1 MNIREIFLHH
11 ALGVTPKAL
20 KTVVSNT
27 HIQTTGENFMKK
39 SLIAAALLGTFAA
52 SAFAAPSVTL
62 YGRIDTGLVYT
73 HKNLDNAAGSTD
85 TFSMDSGVTTGSRWG
100 LKGTEDLGNGLK
112 VGFILESGFNADDG
126 TQSVSG
132 TMFNREASLNVMG
145 PFGQLSLGKI
155 GAITQG
161 TSSWGKVGAVSAFGT
176 SYGAANVGNAT
187 NVFAAT
193 VGVMDNTIAYQTPK
207 FAGFTVYAQY
217 SMGSSKAASQNSEGK
232 WTQTMV
238 ENESSTDRYYALGAT
253 YANGPV
259 NLYFAV
265 DSVNYAS
272 YFDKTGTT
280 TTPST
285 KDMDDSLT
293 VAFGGSYDF
302 SVVKVFAGAQ
312 YFDEVLVSKVSG
324 LSNVGLDSLGKMK
337 GYALQASASAPLA
350 GGTGYF
356 GVGYVDS
363 SEADSVVTG
372 KEFDLKYYVASVGY
386 KYDLSKRTNVYGVL
400 SYAKGEQDI
409 ATPSANFDYSDRKPS
424 MVGFGVGLRH
434 NF

>member
-1 MNIREIFLHH
+1 MF
-11 ALGVTPKAL
+11 
-20 KTVVSNT
+20 
-27 HIQTTGENFMKK
+27 KK
-39 SLIAAALLGTFAA
+39 SLAAVALLGAFAG
-52 SAFAAPSVTL
+52 SAFAADVTL
-62 YGRIDTGLVYT
+62 YGVVDEGFLYT
-73 HKNLDNAAGSTD
+73 HKDADKTD
-85 TFSMDSGVTTGSRWG
+85 VDAVDKFELKSGIQAGSRWG

-132 TMFNREASLNVMG
+132 TMFNREASLSVMG

-217 SMGSSKAASQNSEGK
+217 SMGNSKTGTSSTP
-232 WTQTMV
+232 TQV
-238 ENESSTDRYYALGAT
+238 ENKSSTDRYYALGAT

-272 YFDKTGTT
+272 YFDN
-280 TTPST
+280 TTPPST
-285 KDMDDSLT
+285 QDMDDSLT

-324 LSNVGLDSLGKMK
+324 LSNVGLDFLKSKME

-356 GVGYVDS
+356 GVGYVDA
-363 SEADSVVTG
+363 SEADSVAASAG
-372 KEFDLKYYVASVGY
+372 FDIKYYVASVGY

-400 SYAKGEQDI
+400 SYAKGDQDVTT
-409 ATPSANFDYSDRKPS
+409 ATATVYDRKPS

>member
-1 MNIREIFLHH
+1 MF
-11 ALGVTPKAL
+11 
-20 KTVVSNT
+20 
-27 HIQTTGENFMKK
+27 KK
-39 SLIAAALLGTFAA
+39 SLAAVALLGAFAG
-52 SAFAAPSVTL
+52 SAFAADVTL
-62 YGRIDTGLVYT
+62 YGVVDEGFLYT
-73 HKNLDNAAGSTD
+73 HKDADKTGIDAVDKLELK
-85 TFSMDSGVTTGSRWG
+85 SGIQAGSRWG

-126 TQSVSG
+126 TQGVSG

-176 SYGAANVGNAT
+176 SYGSANVVNAT
-187 NVFAAT
+187 NVFAPP

-217 SMGSSKAASQNSEGK
+217 SMGSSKAASQDAEGK

-238 ENESSTDRYYALGAT
+238 ENESSTDRYYAIGAT

-272 YFDKTGTT
+272 FFDKAGTT
-280 TTPST
+280 ANPQTNVT
-285 KDMDDSLT
+285 KDVDDSLT

-324 LSNVGLDSLGKMK
+324 LSNVGLDSLGKME

-356 GVGYVDS
+356 GVGYVDA
-363 SEADSVVTG
+363 SEADSVAASAG
-372 KEFDLKYYVASVGY
+372 FDIKYYVASVGY

-400 SYAKGEQDI
+400 SYAKGDQDV
-409 ATPSANFDYSDRKPS
+409 ATPTDKIFDRKPS

>member
-1 MNIREIFLHH
+1 MF
-11 ALGVTPKAL
+11 
-20 KTVVSNT
+20 
-27 HIQTTGENFMKK
+27 KK
-39 SLIAAALLGTFAA
+39 SLAAVALLGAFAG
-52 SAFAAPSVTL
+52 SAFAADVTL
-62 YGRIDTGLVYT
+62 YGVVDEGFLYT
-73 HKNLDNAAGSTD
+73 HKDTDVAGSD
-85 TFSMDSGVTTGSRWG
+85 AVDKLELKSGIQAGSRWG

-272 YFDKTGTT
+272 YFDKTA
-280 TTPST
+280 PST

>member
-1 MNIREIFLHH
+1 MF
-11 ALGVTPKAL
+11 
-20 KTVVSNT
+20 
-27 HIQTTGENFMKK
+27 KK
-39 SLIAAALLGTFAA
+39 SLAAVALLGAFAG
-52 SAFAAPSVTL
+52 SAFAADVTL
-62 YGRIDTGLVYT
+62 YGVVDEGFLYT
-73 HKNLDNAAGSTD
+73 HKDTDVAGSD
-85 TFSMDSGVTTGSRWG
+85 AVDKLELKSGIQAGSRWG

-126 TQSVSG
+126 TQGVSG

-176 SYGAANVGNAT
+176 SYGAANVANAT

-217 SMGSSKAASQNSEGK
+217 SMGSSKAATKNDAGA
-232 WTQTMV
+232 WTGNTQV

-272 YFDKTGTT
+272 YFDKNVN
-280 TTPST
+280 PVPNV
-285 KDMDDSLT
+285 DDSLT

-312 YFDEVLVSKVSG
+312 YFDEVDAGTIGGLKSGVG
-324 LSNVGLDSLGKMK
+324 LSTNTGKLE
-337 GYALQASASAPLA
+337 GYALQASVSAPLA

-356 GVGYVDS
+356 GVGYLDA
-363 SEADSVVTG
+363 SEADSVAAADGV
-372 KEFDLKYYVASVGY
+372 DVKYYVASVGY
-386 KYDLSKRTNVYGVL
+386 KYDLSKRTNVYSVL
-400 SYAKGEQDI
+400 SYAKG
-409 ATPSANFDYSDRKPS
+409 DRDWAAAGEEDTKPS
-424 MVGFGVGLRH
+424 TVGFGIGLRH

>member
-1 MNIREIFLHH
+1 MF
-11 ALGVTPKAL
+11 
-20 KTVVSNT
+20 
-27 HIQTTGENFMKK
+27 KK
-39 SLIAAALLGTFAA
+39 SLAAVALLGAFAG
-52 SAFAAPSVTL
+52 SAFAADVTL
-62 YGRIDTGLVYT
+62 YGVVDEGFLYT
-73 HKNLDNAAGSTD
+73 HKDTDVAGSD
-85 TFSMDSGVTTGSRWG
+85 AVDKLELKSGIQAGSRWG

-126 TQSVSG
+126 TQGVSG

-176 SYGAANVGNAT
+176 SYGAANVVNAT

-217 SMGSSKAASQNSEGK
+217 SMGSSKAASQNAEGK

-272 YFDKTGTT
+272 YFDKSVTGTPAPET
-280 TTPST
+280 T
-285 KDMDDSLT
+285 KDVDDSLT

-312 YFDEVLVSKVSG
+312 YFDEVLVGKVSG
-324 LSNVGLDSLGKMK
+324 LSNVGLDSLGKME

-356 GVGYVDS
+356 GVGYVDA
-363 SEADSVVTG
+363 SEADSVAASAG
-372 KEFDLKYYVASVGY
+372 FDIKYYVASVGY

-400 SYAKGEQDI
+400 SYAKGDQDV
-409 ATPSANFDYSDRKPS
+409 ATPTDKIFDRKPS
-424 MVGFGVGLRH
+424 MVGFGIGLRH

>member
-1 MNIREIFLHH
+1 MF
-11 ALGVTPKAL
+11 
-20 KTVVSNT
+20 
-27 HIQTTGENFMKK
+27 KK
-39 SLIAAALLGTFAA
+39 SLAAVALLGAFAG
-52 SAFAAPSVTL
+52 SAFAADVTL
-62 YGRIDTGLVYT
+62 YGVVDEGFLYT
-73 HKNLDNAAGSTD
+73 HKDADKTD
-85 TFSMDSGVTTGSRWG
+85 VDAVDKLELKSGIQTGSRWG

-132 TMFNREASLNVMG
+132 TMFNREASLSVMG

-217 SMGSSKAASQNSEGK
+217 SMGNSKTGTSSTP
-232 WTQTMV
+232 TQV
-238 ENESSTDRYYALGAT
+238 ENKSSTDRYYALGAT

-272 YFDKTGTT
+272 YFDN
-280 TTPST
+280 TTPPST
-285 KDMDDSLT
+285 QDMDDSLT

-324 LSNVGLDSLGKMK
+324 LSNVGLDFLKSKME

-356 GVGYVDS
+356 GVGYVDA
-363 SEADSVVTG
+363 SEADSVAASAG
-372 KEFDLKYYVASVGY
+372 FDIKYYVASVGY

-400 SYAKGEQDI
+400 SYAKGDQDVTT
-409 ATPSANFDYSDRKPS
+409 ATATVYDRKPS

>member
-1 MNIREIFLHH
+1 MF
-11 ALGVTPKAL
+11 
-20 KTVVSNT
+20 
-27 HIQTTGENFMKK
+27 KK
-39 SLIAAALLGTFAA
+39 SLAAVALLGAFAG
-52 SAFAAPSVTL
+52 SAFAADVTL
-62 YGRIDTGLVYT
+62 YGVLDEGFLYT
-73 HKNLDNAAGSTD
+73 HKDADKT
-85 TFSMDSGVTTGSRWG
+85 GVDAVDKFELRNGIQAGSRWG

-132 TMFNREASLNVMG
+132 TLFNREASLNVMG

-217 SMGSSKAASQNSEGK
+217 SMGSSKAAAQDADGN

-312 YFDEVLVSKVSG
+312 YFDEVLVKTVSG

-400 SYAKGEQDI
+400 SYAKGDQDV
-409 ATPSANFDYSDRKPS
+409 ATPTDKIYDRKPS

>member
-1 MNIREIFLHH
+1 MF
-11 ALGVTPKAL
+11 
-20 KTVVSNT
+20 
-27 HIQTTGENFMKK
+27 KK
-39 SLIAAALLGTFAA
+39 SLAAVALLGAFAG
-52 SAFAAPSVTL
+52 SAFAADVTL
-62 YGRIDTGLVYT
+62 YGVVDEGFLYT
-73 HKNLDNAAGSTD
+73 HKDADKTD
-85 TFSMDSGVTTGSRWG
+85 VDAVDKLELKSGIQAGSRWG

-132 TMFNREASLNVMG
+132 TMFNREASLSVMG

-217 SMGSSKAASQNSEGK
+217 SMGNSKTGTSSTP
-232 WTQTMV
+232 TQV
-238 ENESSTDRYYALGAT
+238 ENKSSTDRYYALGAT

-272 YFDKTGTT
+272 YFDN
-280 TTPST
+280 TTPPST
-285 KDMDDSLT
+285 QDMDDSLT

-312 YFDEVLVSKVSG
+312 YFDEVLVGKVSG
-324 LSNVGLDSLGKMK
+324 LSNVGLDLLKNKME

-356 GVGYVDS
+356 GVGYVDA
-363 SEADSVVTG
+363 SEADSVAASDA
-372 KEFDLKYYVASVGY
+372 FDIKYYVASVGY

-400 SYAKGEQDI
+400 SYAKGDQDVTT
-409 ATPSANFDYSDRKPS
+409 ATSTVYDRKPS

>member
-1 MNIREIFLHH
+1 M
-11 ALGVTPKAL
+11 
-20 KTVVSNT
+20 
-27 HIQTTGENFMKK
+27 
-39 SLIAAALLGTFAA
+39 
-52 SAFAAPSVTL
+52 
-62 YGRIDTGLVYT
+62 
-73 HKNLDNAAGSTD
+73 
-85 TFSMDSGVTTGSRWG
+85 
-100 LKGTEDLGNGLK
+100 
-112 VGFILESGFNADDG
+112 
-126 TQSVSG
+126 
-132 TMFNREASLNVMG
+132 
-145 PFGQLSLGKI
+145 
-155 GAITQG
+155 
-161 TSSWGKVGAVSAFGT
+161 
-176 SYGAANVGNAT
+176 
-187 NVFAAT
+187 FAAT

-217 SMGSSKAASQNSEGK
+217 SMGNSKTGTSSTP
-232 WTQTMV
+232 TQV
-238 ENESSTDRYYALGAT
+238 ENKSSTDRYYALGAT

-272 YFDKTGTT
+272 YFDN
-280 TTPST
+280 TTPPST
-285 KDMDDSLT
+285 QDMDDSLT

-324 LSNVGLDSLGKMK
+324 LSNVGLDFLKSKME

-356 GVGYVDS
+356 GVGYVDA
-363 SEADSVVTG
+363 SEADSVAASAG
-372 KEFDLKYYVASVGY
+372 FDIKYYVASVGY

-400 SYAKGEQDI
+400 SYAKGDQDVTT
-409 ATPSANFDYSDRKPS
+409 ATATVYDRKPS

>member
-1 MNIREIFLHH
+1 MF
-11 ALGVTPKAL
+11 
-20 KTVVSNT
+20 
-27 HIQTTGENFMKK
+27 KK
-39 SLIAAALLGTFAA
+39 SLAAVALLGAFAG
-52 SAFAAPSVTL
+52 SAFAADVTL
-62 YGRIDTGLVYT
+62 YGVLDEGFLYT
-73 HKNLDNAAGSTD
+73 HKDADKT
-85 TFSMDSGVTTGSRWG
+85 GVDAVDKFELRNGIQAGSRWG

-132 TMFNREASLNVMG
+132 TLFNREASLNVMG

-217 SMGSSKAASQNSEGK
+217 SMGSSKAAAQDAYGN

-312 YFDEVLVSKVSG
+312 YFDEVLVKTVSG

-400 SYAKGEQDI
+400 SYAKGDQDV
-409 ATPSANFDYSDRKPS
+409 ATPTDKIYDRKPS

>member
-1 MNIREIFLHH
+1 MF
-11 ALGVTPKAL
+11 
-20 KTVVSNT
+20 
-27 HIQTTGENFMKK
+27 KK
-39 SLIAAALLGTFAA
+39 SLAAVALLGAFAG
-52 SAFAAPSVTL
+52 SAFAADVTL
-62 YGRIDTGLVYT
+62 YGVVDEGFLYT
-73 HKNLDNAAGSTD
+73 HKDADKTD
-85 TFSMDSGVTTGSRWG
+85 VDAVDKLELKSGIQAGSRWG

-132 TMFNREASLNVMG
+132 TMFNREASLSVMG

-217 SMGSSKAASQNSEGK
+217 SMGSSKAASQDAEGK

-272 YFDKTGTT
+272 YFDKSGTDT
-280 TTPST
+280 AVENVT
-285 KDMDDSLT
+285 KDVDDSLT

-324 LSNVGLDSLGKMK
+324 LSNVGLDFLKSKME
-337 GYALQASASAPLA
+337 GYALQASTSAPLA

-356 GVGYVDS
+356 GVGYVDA
-363 SEADSVVTG
+363 SEADSVAASAG
-372 KEFDLKYYVASVGY
+372 FDIKYYVASVGY

-400 SYAKGEQDI
+400 SYAKGDQDVTT
-409 ATPSANFDYSDRKPS
+409 ATATVYDRKPS

>member
-1 MNIREIFLHH
+1 MF
-11 ALGVTPKAL
+11 
-20 KTVVSNT
+20 
-27 HIQTTGENFMKK
+27 KK
-39 SLIAAALLGTFAA
+39 SLAAVALLGAFAG
-52 SAFAAPSVTL
+52 SAFAADVTL
-62 YGRIDTGLVYT
+62 YGVLDEGFLYT
-73 HKNLDNAAGSTD
+73 HKDADKT
-85 TFSMDSGVTTGSRWG
+85 GVDAVDKFELRNGIQAGSRWG

-132 TMFNREASLNVMG
+132 TLFNREASLNVMG

-217 SMGSSKAASQNSEGK
+217 SMGSSKAAAQDADGN

-272 YFDKTGTT
+272 YFDKPGTT

-312 YFDEVLVSKVSG
+312 YFDEVLVKTVSG

-400 SYAKGEQDI
+400 SYAKGDQDV
-409 ATPSANFDYSDRKPS
+409 ATPTDKIYDRKPS

>member
-1 MNIREIFLHH
+1 MF
-11 ALGVTPKAL
+11 
-20 KTVVSNT
+20 
-27 HIQTTGENFMKK
+27 KK
-39 SLIAAALLGTFAA
+39 SLAAVALLGAFAG
-52 SAFAAPSVTL
+52 SAFAADVTL
-62 YGRIDTGLVYT
+62 YGVVDEGFLYT
-73 HKNLDNAAGSTD
+73 HKDTDVAGSD
-85 TFSMDSGVTTGSRWG
+85 AVDKLELKSGIQAGSRWG

-126 TQSVSG
+126 TQGVSG

-176 SYGAANVGNAT
+176 SYGAANVVNAT

-217 SMGSSKAASQNSEGK
+217 SMGSSKAASQNAEGK

-272 YFDKTGTT
+272 YFDKSGTGTPAPET
-280 TTPST
+280 T
-285 KDMDDSLT
+285 KDVDDSLT

-312 YFDEVLVSKVSG
+312 YFDEVLVGKVSG
-324 LSNVGLDSLGKMK
+324 LSNVGLDSLGKME

-356 GVGYVDS
+356 GVGYVDA
-363 SEADSVVTG
+363 SEADSVAASAG
-372 KEFDLKYYVASVGY
+372 FDIKNYVASVGY

-400 SYAKGEQDI
+400 SYAKGDQDV
-409 ATPSANFDYSDRKPS
+409 ATPTDKIFDRKPS
-424 MVGFGVGLRH
+424 MVGFGIGLRH

>member
-1 MNIREIFLHH
+1 MF
-11 ALGVTPKAL
+11 
-20 KTVVSNT
+20 
-27 HIQTTGENFMKK
+27 KK
-39 SLIAAALLGTFAA
+39 SLAAVALLGAFAG
-52 SAFAAPSVTL
+52 SAFAADVTL
-62 YGRIDTGLVYT
+62 YGVVDEGFLYT
-73 HKNLDNAAGSTD
+73 HKDTDVAGSD
-85 TFSMDSGVTTGSRWG
+85 AVDKLELKNGIQAGSRWG

-126 TQSVSG
+126 TQSVPG

-187 NVFAAT
+187 NVFATT

-217 SMGSSKAASQNSEGK
+217 SMGSSKASSQDSKGNYI
-232 WTQTMV
+232 QTMV

-272 YFDKTGTT
+272 FFDKAGTT
-280 TTPST
+280 ATPQTNVT
-285 KDMDDSLT
+285 KDVDDSLT

-302 SVVKVFAGAQ
+302 NVVKVFAGAQ

-409 ATPSANFDYSDRKPS
+409 ATPSKDFEYSDRKPS
-424 MVGFGVGLRH
+424 MVGFGIGLCH

>member
-1 MNIREIFLHH
+1 MF
-11 ALGVTPKAL
+11 
-20 KTVVSNT
+20 
-27 HIQTTGENFMKK
+27 KK
-39 SLIAAALLGTFAA
+39 SLAAVALLGAFAG
-52 SAFAAPSVTL
+52 SAFAADVTL
-62 YGRIDTGLVYT
+62 YGVLDEGFLYT
-73 HKNLDNAAGSTD
+73 HKDADKT
-85 TFSMDSGVTTGSRWG
+85 GVDAVDKFELRNGIQAGSRWG

-132 TMFNREASLNVMG
+132 TLFNREASLNVMG

-217 SMGSSKAASQNSEGK
+217 SMGSSKAAAQDADGN

-312 YFDEVLVSKVSG
+312 YFDEVLVKTVSG

-400 SYAKGEQDI
+400 SYAKGDQDVAI
-409 ATPSANFDYSDRKPS
+409 YDRKPS

>member
-1 MNIREIFLHH
+1 MF
-11 ALGVTPKAL
+11 
-20 KTVVSNT
+20 
-27 HIQTTGENFMKK
+27 KK
-39 SLIAAALLGTFAA
+39 SLAAVALLGAFAG
-52 SAFAAPSVTL
+52 SAFAADVTL
-62 YGRIDTGLVYT
+62 YGVLDEGFLYT
-73 HKNLDNAAGSTD
+73 HKDADKT
-85 TFSMDSGVTTGSRWG
+85 GVDAVDKFELRNGIQAGSRWG

-126 TQSVSG
+126 TQTVSG
-132 TMFNREASLNVMG
+132 TLFNREASLNVMG

-217 SMGSSKAASQNSEGK
+217 SMGSSKAAAKDADGN

-259 NLYFAV
+259 NLLFAV

-280 TTPST
+280 ITPST

-312 YFDEVLVSKVSG
+312 YFDEVLVNKVSG
-324 LSNVGLDSLGKMK
+324 LSNVGLDFLKSKME

-356 GVGYVDS
+356 GVGYVDA
-363 SEADSVVTG
+363 SEADSVAASAG
-372 KEFDLKYYVASVGY
+372 FDIKYYVTSVGY

-400 SYAKGEQDI
+400 SYAKGDQDV
-409 ATPSANFDYSDRKPS
+409 ATPTDKIYDRKPS

>member
-1 MNIREIFLHH
+1 MF
-11 ALGVTPKAL
+11 
-20 KTVVSNT
+20 
-27 HIQTTGENFMKK
+27 KK
-39 SLIAAALLGTFAA
+39 SLAAVALLGAFAG
-52 SAFAAPSVTL
+52 SAFAADVTL
-62 YGRIDTGLVYT
+62 YGVVDEGFLYT
-73 HKNLDNAAGSTD
+73 HKDADKTD
-85 TFSMDSGVTTGSRWG
+85 VDAVDKLELKSGIQAGSRWG

-132 TMFNREASLNVMG
+132 TMFNREASLSVMG

-217 SMGSSKAASQNSEGK
+217 SMGNSKTGPSSTP
-232 WTQTMV
+232 TQV
-238 ENESSTDRYYALGAT
+238 ENKSSTDRYYALGAT

-272 YFDKTGTT
+272 YFDN
-280 TTPST
+280 TTPPST
-285 KDMDDSLT
+285 QDMDDSLT

-312 YFDEVLVSKVSG
+312 YFDEVLVSKVSC
-324 LSNVGLDSLGKMK
+324 LSNVGLDFLKSKME

-356 GVGYVDS
+356 GVGYVDA
-363 SEADSVVTG
+363 SEADSVAASAG
-372 KEFDLKYYVASVGY
+372 FDIKYYVASVGY

-400 SYAKGEQDI
+400 SYAKGDQDVTT
-409 ATPSANFDYSDRKPS
+409 ATATVYDRKPS

>member
-1 MNIREIFLHH
+1 MF
-11 ALGVTPKAL
+11 
-20 KTVVSNT
+20 
-27 HIQTTGENFMKK
+27 KK
-39 SLIAAALLGTFAA
+39 SLAAVALLGAFAG
-52 SAFAAPSVTL
+52 SAFAADVTL
-62 YGRIDTGLVYT
+62 YGVVDEGFLYT
-73 HKNLDNAAGSTD
+73 HKDTDVAGSD
-85 TFSMDSGVTTGSRWG
+85 AVDKLELKSGIQAGSRWG

-126 TQSVSG
+126 TQDVSG

-176 SYGAANVGNAT
+176 SYGAANVVNAT

-217 SMGSSKAASQNSEGK
+217 SMGSSKAASQNAEGK

-272 YFDKTGTT
+272 YFDKSGTA
-280 TTPST
+280 TPAPETT
-285 KDMDDSLT
+285 KDVDDSLT

-312 YFDEVLVSKVSG
+312 YFDEVLVGKVSG
-324 LSNVGLDSLGKMK
+324 LSNVGLDSLGKME

-356 GVGYVDS
+356 GVGYVDA
-363 SEADSVVTG
+363 SEADSVAASAG
-372 KEFDLKYYVASVGY
+372 FDIKYYVASVGY

-400 SYAKGEQDI
+400 SYAKGDQDV
-409 ATPSANFDYSDRKPS
+409 ATPTDKIFDRKPS
-424 MVGFGVGLRH
+424 MVGFGIGLRH

>member
-1 MNIREIFLHH
+1 MF
-11 ALGVTPKAL
+11 
-20 KTVVSNT
+20 
-27 HIQTTGENFMKK
+27 KK
-39 SLIAAALLGTFAA
+39 SLAAVALLGAFAG
-52 SAFAAPSVTL
+52 SAFAADVTL
-62 YGRIDTGLVYT
+62 YGVLDEGFLYT
-73 HKNLDNAAGSTD
+73 HKDADKT
-85 TFSMDSGVTTGSRWG
+85 GVDAVDKFELRNGIQAGSRWG

-217 SMGSSKAASQNSEGK
+217 SMGSSKAATKDNTGAWASN
-232 WTQTMV
+232 TQV

-272 YFDKTGTT
+272 YFDKGVNAVANV
-280 TTPST
+280 
-285 KDMDDSLT
+285 DDSLT

>member
-1 MNIREIFLHH
+1 MF
-11 ALGVTPKAL
+11 
-20 KTVVSNT
+20 
-27 HIQTTGENFMKK
+27 KK
-39 SLIAAALLGTFAA
+39 SLAAVALLGAFAG
-52 SAFAAPSVTL
+52 SAFAADVTL
-62 YGRIDTGLVYT
+62 YGVVDEGFLYT
-73 HKNLDNAAGSTD
+73 HKDADKTGVDAVDKLELK
-85 TFSMDSGVTTGSRWG
+85 SGIQAGSRWG

-132 TMFNREASLNVMG
+132 TMFNREASLSVMG

-176 SYGAANVGNAT
+176 SYGAANVANAT

-217 SMGSSKAASQNSEGK
+217 SMGNSKTGTSSTP
-232 WTQTMV
+232 TQV
-238 ENESSTDRYYALGAT
+238 ENKSSTDRYYALGAT

-272 YFDKTGTT
+272 YFDN
-280 TTPST
+280 TTPPST
-285 KDMDDSLT
+285 QDMDDSLT

-324 LSNVGLDSLGKMK
+324 LSNVGLDFLKSKME

-356 GVGYVDS
+356 GVGYVDA
-363 SEADSVVTG
+363 SEADSVAASAG
-372 KEFDLKYYVASVGY
+372 FDIKYYVASVGY

-400 SYAKGEQDI
+400 SYAKGDQDVTT
-409 ATPSANFDYSDRKPS
+409 ATATVYDRKPS